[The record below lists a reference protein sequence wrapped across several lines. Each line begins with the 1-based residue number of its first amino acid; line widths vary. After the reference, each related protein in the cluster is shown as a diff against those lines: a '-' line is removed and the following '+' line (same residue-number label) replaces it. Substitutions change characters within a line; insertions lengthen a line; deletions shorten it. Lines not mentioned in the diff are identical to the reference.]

1 MVVVVMVVVMVVMVV
16 VVVLMGGEHNHHL
29 SILPDGA
36 MELRLLQPQAPL
48 PHQNPSLRLW
58 NILLLDFILFLLS

>member
-1 MVVVVMVVVMVVMVV
+1 MAMVVMVVKVVMVV
-16 VVVLMGGEHNHHL
+16 VVVMGGEHNHHV

-58 NILLLDFILFLLS
+58 NILLLDFIHFFIIA

>member
-1 MVVVVMVVVMVVMVV
+1 MAMVVMVV
-16 VVVLMGGEHNHHL
+16 KVVMVVGVVMGGEHNHHL
-29 SILPDGA
+29 PILPDGA